1 MKVDDSA
8 WLFPGNLFL
17 EFVTILAQPAFSIFS
32 SSFRSK
38 KIPSKNMQK
47 EDFGCIFGYST
58 RDLACQQKQV
68 PVLALS
74 VFFLPFFF
82 FFNPVMLS
90 YFYSFENYRTSCKNN
105 KVQYSFNKCL
115 GKVMLVVKYLRRL
128 RLLRVHHN
136 HQQKRQQVNDTTK
149 MLQCCL
155 VVELQTITNPD
166 A

>member
-1 MKVDDSA
+1 MKGDDSA
-8 WLFPGNLFL
+8 WLFPGNVFL

-47 EDFGCIFGYST
+47 EDFGCIFRIFYQRFSMPAKTSSCFGFK
-58 RDLACQQKQV
+58 C
-68 PVLALS
+68 
-74 VFFLPFFF
+74 FFSPLLFLK
-82 FFNPVMLS
+82 NPVMLS